1 MNKLWIALLP
11 VTLLA
16 QERITATFSDPN
28 RPGTVRISA
37 VEGSVTVTGAPG
49 KDVIVESSRGNRERD
64 RDAQTGMRRIITAGG
79 GIEVQE
85 EGNVMKI
92 SMDHGR
98 GGNLIVQVPTK
109 TTLVVKAVN
118 RGVTIDGVE
127 GEVDASSVNGNVI
140 VKNITGS
147 IIANSHNGKIEAS
160 LNAVTPGKPMSFI
173 TMNGNVD
180 VTLPATTKAN
190 LRMRAENGDVFSDF
204 DVTLRGDQTQTK
216 SDVQGDRRRWRSDSF
231 TLGTINGGGPEIR
244 LESMNGK
251 IYVRKKQ

>member
-37 VEGSVTVTGAPG
+37 VEGSITVTGAPG
-49 KDVIVESSRGNRERD
+49 KDVIVESSRGSRERD
-64 RDAQTGMRRIITAGG
+64 RDAQSGMRRIITAGG

-92 SMDHGR
+92 NMDHGR

-118 RGVTIDGVE
+118 RGVTIENVE

-160 LNAVTPGKPMSFI
+160 LNSATPDKPMSFI

-216 SDVQGDRRRWRSDSF
+216 TDVQGDRRRWRSDSF